1 MRPND
6 QTPPIGRSYAIGVES
21 GLKFAESGSDM
32 NLRVSIAIATD
43 LALAGTCALAGA
55 AGAVLSM
62 QPVIEGQCHGLA
74 VRQTQ

>member
-1 MRPND
+1 MRPDD
-6 QTPPIGRSYAIGVES
+6 QTPPIGLSYAIGAES

-32 NLRVSIAIATD
+32 NLRVSIAIATG

>member
-1 MRPND
+1 
-6 QTPPIGRSYAIGVES
+6 
-21 GLKFAESGSDM
+21 M
-32 NLRVSIAIATD
+32 NLRVSIAIATG

>member
-1 MRPND
+1 
-6 QTPPIGRSYAIGVES
+6 
-21 GLKFAESGSDM
+21 M

-43 LALAGTCALAGA
+43 LALAGTCGLAGA